1 MIRPVR
7 CPKESRSYFP
17 PGGSVIVLSMPANL
31 SAIEYKSFVTSPMR
45 DQNGMTRHG
54 LIQVFED
61 KHSSFQRFCVVVLEA
76 EDPLSR
82 RGLGR
87 PLAKSLLNRFDG
99 SQIAIHVPQVR
110 TAGGSRVRVGINE
123 SRQNGFSTQIYFP
136 ASGT

>member
-1 MIRPVR
+1 
-7 CPKESRSYFP
+7 
-17 PGGSVIVLSMPANL
+17 
-31 SAIEYKSFVTSPMR
+31 MR
-45 DQNGMTRHG
+45 DQNGMIRYG

-61 KHSSFQRFCVVVLEA
+61 KHSSFQRFRVVVLET

-99 SQIAIHVPQVR
+99 PQIPIHVPQVR

-123 SRQNGFSTQIYFP
+123 SRQNGFSTQRSEEHTSELQSPCNLVCRLLLEKKKIKRIVNHI
-136 ASGT
+136 